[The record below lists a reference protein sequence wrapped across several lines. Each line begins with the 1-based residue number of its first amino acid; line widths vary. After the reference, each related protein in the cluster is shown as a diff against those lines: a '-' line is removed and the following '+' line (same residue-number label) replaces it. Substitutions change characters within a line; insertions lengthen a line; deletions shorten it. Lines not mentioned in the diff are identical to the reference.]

1 MYECRS
7 VFENEEEICKSEPR
21 KMVEAF
27 PWRALLLSLS
37 RLLVCL
43 VSFIYGSSRLV
54 LRADGSL
61 TTKHIV
67 KNKYKYLKYSHSSD
81 TVSVLSLSLQNDPIL
96 CCVAAL
102 SAFSLLVAIALSYT
116 RTLKPQNDLGGEKNK
131 NFLDFLIFTLT
142 TLELILSATDMINNI
157 PEALNHAH
165 LLINYVSIYE
175 GLSFL
180 MTASIVSGFQIFF
193 WFGGLDF
200 LNKFLLLKKS
210 KIERR

>member
-1 MYECRS
+1 MYECKS
-7 VFENEEEICKSEPR
+7 GFDNEEDIFKSEPS
-21 KMVEAF
+21 KMMDAF

-43 VSFIYGSSRLV
+43 VSFVNGSSRLV

-67 KNKYKYLKYSHSSD
+67 KNKYKYLKYSHSSN
-81 TVSVLSLSLQNDPIL
+81 TVSVLSLSLLSDPIL

-116 RTLKPQNDLGGEKNK
+116 RISKSQNNSKEEKNK
-131 NFLDFLIFTLT
+131 TFMDFVIFTLI
-142 TLELILSATDMINNI
+142 TLELIFSATDMINNI
-157 PEALNHAH
+157 PEAMNHAH

-180 MTASIVSGFQIFF
+180 MTASTVSGFQIFF
-193 WFGGLDF
+193 WFGGFDF
-200 LNKFLLLKKS
+200 LNNFLLHQKI
-210 KIERR
+210 KIEE

>member
-1 MYECRS
+1 MYECKS
-7 VFENEEEICKSEPR
+7 CFDNEEDIFKSEPS
-21 KMVEAF
+21 KMMDAF

-43 VSFIYGSSRLV
+43 VSFVNGSSRLV

-67 KNKYKYLKYSHSSD
+67 KNKYKYLKYSHSSN
-81 TVSVLSLSLQNDPIL
+81 TVSVLSLSLLSDPIL

-102 SAFSLLVAIALSYT
+102 SAFSLLVAIALSYA
-116 RTLKPQNDLGGEKNK
+116 RTSKSENNSKEEKNK
-131 NFLDFLIFTLT
+131 TFLDFFIFTLI
-142 TLELILSATDMINNI
+142 TLELIFSATDMINNI
-157 PEALNHAH
+157 PEAMNHAH

-180 MTASIVSGFQIFF
+180 MTASTVSGFQIFF
-193 WFGGLDF
+193 WFGGFDF
-200 LNKFLLLKKS
+200 LNNFLLNQKI
-210 KIERR
+210 KIEE

>member
-1 MYECRS
+1 MYECKS
-7 VFENEEEICKSEPR
+7 GFDNEEDIFKSEPS
-21 KMVEAF
+21 KMMDAF

-43 VSFIYGSSRLV
+43 VSFVNGSSQLV

-67 KNKYKYLKYSHSSD
+67 KYKYKYLKYSHSSN
-81 TVSVLSLSLQNDPIL
+81 TVSVLSLSLLSDPIL
-96 CCVAAL
+96 CSVAAL
-102 SAFSLLVAIALSYT
+102 SAFSLLVAIALSYA
-116 RTLKPQNDLGGEKNK
+116 RTSKSQNCSKEEKNK
-131 NFLDFLIFTLT
+131 TFLDFFIFTLI
-142 TLELILSATDMINNI
+142 TLELIFSATDMINNI
-157 PEALNHAH
+157 PEAMNHAH

-180 MTASIVSGFQIFF
+180 MTASTVSGFQIFF

-200 LNKFLLLKKS
+200 LNNSLLHQKI
-210 KIERR
+210 KIEE

>member
-1 MYECRS
+1 MYECKS
-7 VFENEEEICKSEPR
+7 GFDNEEDIFKSEPS
-21 KMVEAF
+21 KMMDAF

-43 VSFIYGSSRLV
+43 VSFLNGSSRLV

-67 KNKYKYLKYSHSSD
+67 KNKYKYLKYSHSSN
-81 TVSVLSLSLQNDPIL
+81 TVSVLSLSLLSDPIL

-102 SAFSLLVAIALSYT
+102 SAFSLLVAIALSYA
-116 RTLKPQNDLGGEKNK
+116 RTSKSQNNSKEEKNK
-131 NFLDFLIFTLT
+131 TFLDFFIFTLI
-142 TLELILSATDMINNI
+142 TLELIFSATDMINNI
-157 PEALNHAH
+157 PEAMNHAH

-180 MTASIVSGFQIFF
+180 MTASTVSGFQIFF
-193 WFGGLDF
+193 WFGGFDF
-200 LNKFLLLKKS
+200 LNNFLLHQKI
-210 KIERR
+210 KIEE

>member
-1 MYECRS
+1 MYECKS
-7 VFENEEEICKSEPR
+7 GFDNEEDIFESEPS
-21 KMVEAF
+21 KMTDAF

-43 VSFIYGSSRLV
+43 VSFVNGSSRLV

-67 KNKYKYLKYSHSSD
+67 KNKYKYLKYSHSSN
-81 TVSVLSLSLQNDPIL
+81 TVSVLSLSLLSDPIL
-96 CCVAAL
+96 CSVAAL
-102 SAFSLLVAIALSYT
+102 SAFSLLVAIALSYA
-116 RTLKPQNDLGGEKNK
+116 RTSKSQNCSKEEKNK
-131 NFLDFLIFTLT
+131 TFLDFFIFTLI
-142 TLELILSATDMINNI
+142 TLELIFSATDMINNI
-157 PEALNHAH
+157 PEAMNHAH

-180 MTASIVSGFQIFF
+180 MTASTVSGFQIFF

-200 LNKFLLLKKS
+200 LNNSLLHQ
-210 KIERR
+210 KIRIEE

>member
-1 MYECRS
+1 MYECKS
-7 VFENEEEICKSEPR
+7 GFDNEEDIFKSEPS
-21 KMVEAF
+21 KMTDAF

-43 VSFIYGSSRLV
+43 VSFVNGSSRLV

-67 KNKYKYLKYSHSSD
+67 KNKYKYLKYSHSSN
-81 TVSVLSLSLQNDPIL
+81 TVSVLSLSLLSDPIL
-96 CCVAAL
+96 CSVAAL
-102 SAFSLLVAIALSYT
+102 SAFSLLVAIALSYA
-116 RTLKPQNDLGGEKNK
+116 RTSKSQNCSKEEKNK
-131 NFLDFLIFTLT
+131 TFLDFFIFTLI
-142 TLELILSATDMINNI
+142 TLELIFSATDMINNI
-157 PEALNHAH
+157 PEAMNHAH

-180 MTASIVSGFQIFF
+180 MTASTVSGFQIFF

-200 LNKFLLLKKS
+200 LNNSLLHQKI
-210 KIERR
+210 KIEE

>member
-1 MYECRS
+1 MYECKS
-7 VFENEEEICKSEPR
+7 GFDNEEDIFKSEPS
-21 KMVEAF
+21 KMMDAF

-43 VSFIYGSSRLV
+43 VSFVNGSSRLV

-67 KNKYKYLKYSHSSD
+67 KNKYKYLKYSHSSN
-81 TVSVLSLSLQNDPIL
+81 TVSVLSLSLLSDPIL

-102 SAFSLLVAIALSYT
+102 SAFSLLVAIALSYA
-116 RTLKPQNDLGGEKNK
+116 RTSKSQNNSKDEKNK
-131 NFLDFLIFTLT
+131 TFLDFFIFTLI
-142 TLELILSATDMINNI
+142 TLELIFSATDMINNI
-157 PEALNHAH
+157 PEAMNHAH

-180 MTASIVSGFQIFF
+180 MTASTVSGFQIFF
-193 WFGGLDF
+193 WFGGFDF
-200 LNKFLLLKKS
+200 LNNFLLHQKI
-210 KIERR
+210 KIEE

>member
-1 MYECRS
+1 MYECKS
-7 VFENEEEICKSEPR
+7 GFDNEEDIFKSEPS
-21 KMVEAF
+21 KMMDAF

-43 VSFIYGSSRLV
+43 VSFVNGSSRLV

-67 KNKYKYLKYSHSSD
+67 KDKYKYLKYSHSPN
-81 TVSVLSLSLQNDPIL
+81 TVSVLSLSLLSDPIL

-116 RTLKPQNDLGGEKNK
+116 RTIKSQNCSKEEKNK
-131 NFLDFLIFTLT
+131 TFLDFFIFTLII
-142 TLELILSATDMINNI
+142 LELIFSATDMINNI
-157 PEALNHAH
+157 PEAMNHAH

-180 MTASIVSGFQIFF
+180 MTASTVSGFQIFF

-200 LNKFLLLKKS
+200 LNNSLLHQKI
-210 KIERR
+210 KIEE

>member
-1 MYECRS
+1 MYECKS
-7 VFENEEEICKSEPR
+7 GFDNEEDIFKSEPS
-21 KMVEAF
+21 KMMDAF

-43 VSFIYGSSRLV
+43 VSFVNGSSRLV

-67 KNKYKYLKYSHSSD
+67 KNKYKYLKYSHSSN
-81 TVSVLSLSLQNDPIL
+81 TVSVLSLSLLSDPIL

-102 SAFSLLVAIALSYT
+102 SAFSLLVAIALSYA
-116 RTLKPQNDLGGEKNK
+116 RTSKSQNCSKEERNK
-131 NFLDFLIFTLT
+131 TFLDFFIFTLI
-142 TLELILSATDMINNI
+142 TLELIFSATDMINNI
-157 PEALNHAH
+157 PEAMNHAH

-180 MTASIVSGFQIFF
+180 MTASTVSGFQIFF

-200 LNKFLLLKKS
+200 LNNSLLHQKI
-210 KIERR
+210 KIEE

>member
-1 MYECRS
+1 MYECKS
-7 VFENEEEICKSEPR
+7 GFDNEEDIFKSEPS
-21 KMVEAF
+21 KMMDAF

-43 VSFIYGSSRLV
+43 VSFMNGSSRLV

-67 KNKYKYLKYSHSSD
+67 KNKYKYLKYSHSSN
-81 TVSVLSLSLQNDPIL
+81 TVSVLSLSLLSDPIL

-102 SAFSLLVAIALSYT
+102 SAFSLLVAIALSYA
-116 RTLKPQNDLGGEKNK
+116 RTSKSQNYSKEEKNK
-131 NFLDFLIFTLT
+131 TFLDFFIFTLI
-142 TLELILSATDMINNI
+142 TLELIFSATDMINNI
-157 PEALNHAH
+157 PEAMNHAH

-180 MTASIVSGFQIFF
+180 MTASTVSGFQIFF

-200 LNKFLLLKKS
+200 LNNFLLNQKI
-210 KIERR
+210 KIEE